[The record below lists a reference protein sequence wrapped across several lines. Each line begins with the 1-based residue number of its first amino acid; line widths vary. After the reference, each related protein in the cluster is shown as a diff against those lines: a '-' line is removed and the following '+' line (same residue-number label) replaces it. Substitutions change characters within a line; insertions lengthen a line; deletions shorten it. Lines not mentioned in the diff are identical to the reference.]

1 MSRPD
6 VLVVGAGP
14 AGAWAAYRLARAG
27 ARVDVFDE
35 SHPREKPCGGGV
47 TGRALEV
54 VQEALARHPVPAVA
68 VTRARFEA
76 AAPDGPA
83 PAADL
88 AVPAA
93 GLSPASA
100 LVVASRRHFDQALLE
115 AAIGAGA
122 RLVPE
127 RVVDLSAGAGGVEVR
142 TRSGAHRGTWLIG
155 ADGANSLVRRR
166 LARPFSRPQLSIAT
180 GFFARGVTSAEI
192 AIACVSDPPGYI
204 WSFPRPDHLAIGIG
218 VQADSGASAGGLR
231 ARVAAWLERAGLAP
245 GAPLEPYSWPIP
257 SLPAADFARERPAGP
272 GFMLVGDAAG
282 LVDPLTR
289 EGIYFALRS
298 GEWAAEALRA
308 GPAEAPARY
317 RARLEREIYPEL
329 RRAAAAK
336 AGFFGPG
343 FTGLMVLALR
353 RSAGI
358 RAVMVDLIG
367 GRQPYRG
374 LRRRLLRTG
383 ELGLA
388 LRLLRLTLLGDPA
401 GDRARTS

>member
-1 MSRPD
+1 VTPPD

-14 AGAWAAYRLARAG
+14 AGAWAAYQLARAG
-27 ARVDVFDE
+27 ARVDVFDP

-47 TGRALEV
+47 TGRALAV
-54 VQEALARHPVPAVA
+54 VQEALERYPVPAVA

-76 AAPDGPA
+76 AAPASDGPA
-83 PAADL
+83 PAAEL

-93 GLSPASA
+93 GLSPDSA
-100 LVVASRRHFDQALLE
+100 LVVASRRHFDQALLD

-127 RVVDLSAGAGGVEVR
+127 RVVDVRAGADGAEVR
-142 TRSGAHRGTWLIG
+142 TRAGAHRGAWLIG

-166 LARPFSRPQLSIAT
+166 LVRPFTRPQLSIAT
-180 GFFARGVTSAEI
+180 GFFAHGVTSAEI
-192 AIACVSDPPGYI
+192 AIACVSEPPGYI

-218 VQADSGASAGGLR
+218 VQADSGAAAGGLR
-231 ARVAAWLERAGLAP
+231 ARVAAWLQRAGLAP
-245 GAPLEPYSWPIP
+245 GARLEPYAWPIP
-257 SLPAADFARERPAGP
+257 SLPAADLARERPAGP
-272 GFMLVGDAAG
+272 GWLLVGDAAG

-298 GEWAAEALRA
+298 GEWAAAALAA
-308 GPAEAPARY
+308 GPAAAPARY
-317 RARLEREIYPEL
+317 RARLARELYPEL
-329 RRAAAAK
+329 RRAARAK

-343 FTGLMVLALR
+343 FTGLMVEALR

-388 LRLLRLTLLGDPA
+388 LRLLRLTIAEA
-401 GDRARTS
+401 GARRR